1 MAPLL
6 RRATRVSCF
15 FCQSAPDPPPLNPRS
30 FVCPQCACWNRY
42 DARGD
47 IMSDEP
53 AMHDES
59 LNRRSF
65 AKRGACCFGGAF
77 LVLGAV
83 LPWRSGRVRSAV
95 C

>member
-15 FCQSAPDPPPLNPRS
+15 FCQSALDPPPQNPRS

-59 LNRRSF
+59 LNRKSF
-65 AKRGACCFGGAF
+65 AKRGASVF
-77 LVLGAV
+77 
-83 LPWRSGRVRSAV
+83 
-95 C
+95 